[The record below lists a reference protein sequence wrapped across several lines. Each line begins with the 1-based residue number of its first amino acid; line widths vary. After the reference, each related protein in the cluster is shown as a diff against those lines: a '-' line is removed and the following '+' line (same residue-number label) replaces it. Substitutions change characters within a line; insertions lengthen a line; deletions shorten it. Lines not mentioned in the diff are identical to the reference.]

1 MAGALILLV
10 LLRKFTQHV
19 SISLVQ
25 KCGAEMDWEDI
36 KTLRAVVEHKTVRA
50 AGQAL
55 GVHHTTVG
63 RRIEALENGLGTN
76 LFSRTPDGLLLTSAG
91 EKLFNVASDFGN
103 ALVEVE
109 RGIAGLDDE
118 LAGPLK
124 VTMPEPL
131 LNALFMPELPQF
143 ARDHP
148 SIDLRFDTSLSIRD
162 VARREADFAVRLDN
176 NPPDTLVGK
185 RTYAYTESVYATPSY
200 LEASSKCY
208 RWLGWGAAT
217 QGAPEWVRSS
227 EFPEN
232 PVWGVFPTIPSQQA
246 AAREGLGMA
255 VLPCLFGDADE
266 KLVRVG
272 TRSPVKSRDIWLLT
286 HNDLRRTAR
295 VQAFMKFAEAV
306 LREKKDQLVGR
317 LDVPKRKRTN

>member
-1 MAGALILLV
+1 
-10 LLRKFTQHV
+10 
-19 SISLVQ
+19 
-25 KCGAEMDWEDI
+25 MDWEDI

-50 AGQAL
+50 AGTAL
-55 GVHHTTVG
+55 GIHHTTVG
-63 RRIEALENGLGTN
+63 RRIEALEHGLGTN
-76 LFSRTPDGLLLTSAG
+76 LFNRTPDGLLLTLAG
-91 EKLFNVASDFGN
+91 EQLFNVADSFGN

-118 LAGPLK
+118 LAGPLT

-131 LNALFMPELPQF
+131 LNELFMPELPGF
-143 ARDHP
+143 VRAHP
-148 SIDLRFDTSLSIRD
+148 SVELRFDTSLSIRD

-185 RTYAYTESVYATPSY
+185 RTYAYTEAVYATPSY
-200 LEASSKCY
+200 LKANSKCY

-227 EFPEN
+227 EFPAN

-266 KLVRVG
+266 KLMRVG
-272 TRSPVKSRDIWLLT
+272 NRPPVKSRDIWLLT

-295 VQAFMKFAEAV
+295 VQAFMQFAEGV
-306 LREKKDQLVGR
+306 LRKKKDRLVGR
-317 LDVPKRKRTN
+317 TDTLQQKRTK